1 MGTDLLGRDLF
12 SRLLYGAQTSL
23 IIGVVAN
30 GLALVI
36 GTLVGITAGF
46 FRGWIGGVLMRFTDL
61 MMAFP
66 ALLLAICLAAIFQ
79 PSLWIVALV
88 IALVNWVQT
97 ARVIY
102 TETSSLATRD
112 FIAAERTL
120 GASTGRILFRHILPH
135 LLPTIIVWG
144 TLGISTTVLL
154 EATLSFLGIG
164 VQPPTA
170 SWGNIIFEN
179 QTYFQTAPWLVFIP
193 GAAII
198 LTGAGLQPGR
208 RCAARRAGPDAAGA
222 RLMAAYLIRRLVQA
236 VLILFGVSFIT
247 FFLLYVLPAD
257 PVRQIAGRSA
267 TAETV
272 QNIREQLGLDKPF
285 VVQYAR
291 YLGALVQG
299 DMGRSYLQ
307 KTEVAELILSRLPAT
322 LLLMVA
328 AIFCELVLGLTMGI
342 IAALWRGRAGGPD
355 ADDHVLRHRLGA
367 AVRGE
372 PAAALRLR
380 GEAGLVP
387 HRRLRDLCPSGAACR
402 DAWASSG
409 PAGTP
414 A

>member
-1 MGTDLLGRDLF
+1 MTDLSAVEAPTQGALARLLRRKMAVVGLVIIVLVVAGALFAPWIAPFDPNDQMFDGLTLEGAPMPPDGKFLMGTDLLGRDLF

-46 FRGWIGGVLMRFTDL
+46 FRGWIGGILMRFTDL

-120 GASTGRILFRHILPH
+120 GASTSRILFRHILPH

-164 VQPPTA
+164 VQPPTP

-179 QTYFQTAPWLVFIP
+179 QTYFQSAPWLVFIP

-198 LTGAGLQPGR
+198 LLALAFNLVG
-208 RCAARRAGPDAAGA
+208 DAL
-222 RLMAAYLIRRLVQA
+222 RD
-236 VLILFGVSFIT
+236 VL
-247 FFLLYVLPAD
+247 D
-257 PVRQIAGRSA
+257 PTQ
-267 TAETV
+267 
-272 QNIREQLGLDKPF
+272 
-285 VVQYAR
+285 
-291 YLGALVQG
+291 
-299 DMGRSYLQ
+299 
-307 KTEVAELILSRLPAT
+307 
-322 LLLMVA
+322 
-328 AIFCELVLGLTMGI
+328 
-342 IAALWRGRAGGPD
+342 RGRD
-355 ADDHVLRHRLGA
+355 
-367 AVRGE
+367 
-372 PAAALRLR
+372 
-380 GEAGLVP
+380 
-387 HRRLRDLCPSGAACR
+387 
-402 DAWASSG
+402 
-409 PAGTP
+409 
-414 A
+414 